1 MAITPRGME
10 PANIKKRLD
19 TLFPKLNEAYPDK
32 VIRSLAKDHK
42 KWAETVTELYRTL
55 GYPDSESF
63 LKAYGYTVER
73 AIPTGRPSHDY
84 MAVIEELKKRY
95 PNGAT
100 FKKIGELQE
109 ANPDLAGNF
118 KTLANKSKE
127 LFGMSLADYFKSIG
141 LLDGSDHK
149 KQLDELL
156 AELKRRYAEGTV
168 LPATLAEL
176 KENNADLMVYR
187 LSYIKEIYDVNPQEY
202 LIEIG
207 LLRDEQKED
216 EAFIHKWVELLL
228 QRYDATDKK
237 PETLNAL
244 KAQNPDC
251 PFNDIAAKI
260 QKTGLTQKDFFI
272 NAGLIVEKKYY
283 TVDEEILLKEFG
295 PDYLSED
302 AQYQRMCKF
311 VQALTLNGNK
321 KSSSQSVIFAAEAKL
336 ISQYRAAYH
345 VEQKR
350 STITMAV
357 HIDTLLRKKGLSEI
371 SVNDTI
377 EFHHDTVNGSL
388 ALYVFTEQGKRI
400 GCLSYHFSIINPLL
414 ACKDAY
420 VVNGR
425 IAYLKRP
432 DHQNDYKEI
441 IATFDLVFNQKAFS
455 VLQCDGKELFEEK
468 EIPFQ
473 LEECPDFAP
482 PKAIAVSDDDD
493 AWGNAIAKGLEKDV
507 DAAIDHLDER
517 GLQRPTKMPTDIP
530 GIYQFQTGY
539 PLEIIEEFPA
549 LKVLAFYIDYIDYS
563 VSEVYSP
570 SGCSQITA
578 SKVIGLFDPK
588 ADPSWYVE
596 CFPGK
601 AFLKTFR
608 WTQTSYIEKVTYTVP
623 AREQWDDKYYF
634 TFLENKLLKVI
645 LTTSAKADLEN
656 LQRTERT
663 LQGEAERKHQEEAA
677 AYKRALEMAHK
688 AAEEEKKRREVTEL
702 KRRLPQQ
709 LAAPQKITPIR
720 KTLIASQDTITI
732 RIHIIAANDADISKT
747 DWVEIEHL
755 IKNELL
761 DPNAVAV
768 VIEQIISLL
777 SDDCVI
783 IADYTSMLSENW
795 GLSAGWFYNRK
806 WLFDDFPMTGNDDGV
821 YPSNIDIQDVNTW
834 VNEFIRQRLFAETAE
849 TYFLP
854 LLEAPY
860 LYDIFTEADLRNY
873 QALWSSCESCENGN
887 TSANEE
893 SNIATGAVILDVAE
907 EKKSAEVAE
916 LEYKHKEDEEA
927 GCKRLEEELK
937 GKEAEEQ
944 KRREEEEREYKAAKE
959 AERKHQEEAAAYKR
973 ALEMAHKA
981 AEEEKQRREAA
992 ELERKCQEAADAE
1005 RKRIEE
1011 EQRKRIEAEELKL
1024 KQAEEQKRREEEER
1038 KRKEAEEAERI
1049 RQKEARRL
1057 AEEKYAA
1064 DLKAWERTC
1073 EDVKKQREQ
1082 AVVERTAAE
1091 RASLESA
1098 AQQTYESAIR
1108 AATQRKA
1115 DAQQSKSDAEMRL
1128 SKLGIFKFAEKKSLK
1143 ETIENAEREIYTAN
1157 IALST
1162 AKQALERAMAAV
1174 PAQLSAN
1181 EPEIITGVEQD
1192 YPLPAKPE
1200 K

>member
-688 AAEEEKKRREVTEL
+688 AAEEEK
-702 KRRLPQQ
+702 
-709 LAAPQKITPIR
+709 
-720 KTLIASQDTITI
+720 
-732 RIHIIAANDADISKT
+732 
-747 DWVEIEHL
+747 
-755 IKNELL
+755 
-761 DPNAVAV
+761 
-768 VIEQIISLL
+768 
-777 SDDCVI
+777 
-783 IADYTSMLSENW
+783 
-795 GLSAGWFYNRK
+795 
-806 WLFDDFPMTGNDDGV
+806 
-821 YPSNIDIQDVNTW
+821 
-834 VNEFIRQRLFAETAE
+834 
-849 TYFLP
+849 
-854 LLEAPY
+854 
-860 LYDIFTEADLRNY
+860 
-873 QALWSSCESCENGN
+873 
-887 TSANEE
+887 
-893 SNIATGAVILDVAE
+893 
-907 EKKSAEVAE
+907 
-916 LEYKHKEDEEA
+916 
-927 GCKRLEEELK
+927 
-937 GKEAEEQ
+937 
-944 KRREEEEREYKAAKE
+944 
-959 AERKHQEEAAAYKR
+959 
-973 ALEMAHKA
+973 
-981 AEEEKQRREAA
+981 QRREAA